1 MDLQKHWEEK
11 VDKYENAN
19 PNYWL
24 FHLQKHVESLSKRE
38 LDLYNLKN
46 MDCFFQHNLLQKVE
60 DDDFIENGIKDKES
74 PEYIARHRFLNMSKI
89 DKLEFFA
96 NKNNHIDD
104 KYRMWR
110 TVEQVSRRKM
120 QKKEYEKHNNK
131 KDKLN
136 LDIIS
141 LLIA

>member
-1 MDLQKHWEEK
+1 
-11 VDKYENAN
+11 
-19 PNYWL
+19 
-24 FHLQKHVESLSKRE
+24 
-38 LDLYNLKN
+38 